1 MNESLEEQLKAIY
14 SEGNNHLR
22 EQTTKRDQVLAAYF
36 ILISFY
42 ITNLTTL
49 KEFDSSLSLYNG
61 LGIMIFFI
69 GIIVCFVIVEF
80 RVWHQIYLDALKI
93 TTYLL
98 THKENYQTVYDV
110 KATIDNYYSSFKKEK
125 FNYSKFFSGSDNKI
139 MTALFF
145 IVGTTIYF
153 FNGIMR
159 LVQAKYDSLL
169 VIGSGLLFLLLF
181 ILQYAWR
188 LKKARSR
195 TPWILWGITTVFNEG
210 LNNPYFEVK
219 ELSKAKI
226 FLKQKTGG
234 VILVPKYQDK
244 FLLINIIRNGQ
255 EFLEFPR
262 GFSEKNEPLIEA
274 ARREINEEIG
284 IQVTRN
290 QITNLGKLMT
300 DSGLIEDNI
309 ECFEVILQNLD
320 NVSLQSS
327 EQIIG
332 YKLLTS
338 KKISKLI
345 NEKKIIDNFTIAG
358 FTLSISKQ
366 KMN

>member
-80 RVWHQIYLDALKI
+80 RIWHQIYLDALKI

-145 IVGTTIYF
+145 IVS
-153 FNGIMR
+153 MA
-159 LVQAKYDSLL
+159 LCV
-169 VIGSGLLFLLLF
+169 
-181 ILQYAWR
+181 
-188 LKKARSR
+188 
-195 TPWILWGITTVFNEG
+195 
-210 LNNPYFEVK
+210 
-219 ELSKAKI
+219 
-226 FLKQKTGG
+226 
-234 VILVPKYQDK
+234 
-244 FLLINIIRNGQ
+244 
-255 EFLEFPR
+255 
-262 GFSEKNEPLIEA
+262 
-274 ARREINEEIG
+274 
-284 IQVTRN
+284 
-290 QITNLGKLMT
+290 
-300 DSGLIEDNI
+300 
-309 ECFEVILQNLD
+309 
-320 NVSLQSS
+320 
-327 EQIIG
+327 
-332 YKLLTS
+332 
-338 KKISKLI
+338 
-345 NEKKIIDNFTIAG
+345 
-358 FTLSISKQ
+358 
-366 KMN
+366 

>member
-1 MNESLEEQLKAIY
+1 MNEALEEQLKAIY

-159 LVQAKYDSLL
+159 LVEPQYDSAL
-169 VIGSGLLFLLLF
+169 VIGGGLLFVVLF
-181 ILQYAWR
+181 ILQYAQR
-188 LKKARSR
+188 LKKARCR
-195 TPWILWGITTVFNEG
+195 IPWILWGIATDFKDG

-219 ELSKAKI
+219 ELSKEKI

-234 VILVPKYQDK
+234 IILVPKYQNK

-262 GFSEKNEPLIEA
+262 GFSEKDEPLIEA
-274 ARREINEEIG
+274 ARREIKEEIG
-284 IQVTRN
+284 IQVEHTKMN
-290 QITNLGKLMT
+290 SLGRLMT

-345 NEKKIIDNFTIAG
+345 NEKKIVDNFTIAG
-358 FTLSISKQ
+358 FTLSNSKQ

>member
-1 MNESLEEQLKAIY
+1 M
-14 SEGNNHLR
+14 
-22 EQTTKRDQVLAAYF
+22 
-36 ILISFY
+36 
-42 ITNLTTL
+42 
-49 KEFDSSLSLYNG
+49 
-61 LGIMIFFI
+61 
-69 GIIVCFVIVEF
+69 
-80 RVWHQIYLDALKI
+80 
-93 TTYLL
+93 
-98 THKENYQTVYDV
+98 
-110 KATIDNYYSSFKKEK
+110 
-125 FNYSKFFSGSDNKI
+125 
-139 MTALFF
+139 
-145 IVGTTIYF
+145 
-153 FNGIMR
+153 
-159 LVQAKYDSLL
+159 
-169 VIGSGLLFLLLF
+169 
-181 ILQYAWR
+181 
-188 LKKARSR
+188 
-195 TPWILWGITTVFNEG
+195 
-210 LNNPYFEVK
+210 
-219 ELSKAKI
+219 SKAKI

-262 GFSEKNEPLIEA
+262 GFSEKDEPLIEA